1 MTPVKKTLISSA
13 AALAL
18 LSGPVLAQDTA
29 TDTGTQVES
38 TLGDGE
44 INATATTTDEGATA
58 QAEAEAEADVDPL
71 RQNVEDGVA
80 AIGDAVETVGEATIA
95 AGEQVGDSAEAAGDA
110 AVDTADAADEHLEDG
125 AEATEEALS
134 PDATATAD
142 AEAAAA
148 AGSAPSTAGALI
160 GAEVAS
166 SAGED
171 IGEIDNV
178 VRINGEVMAVVGV
191 GGFLGLGEHSVALP
205 LTELD
210 WQGETVTA
218 FGYTEEQLK
227 SMDEYDSE
235 LATQLEADEQISLGK
250 S

>member
-1 MTPVKKTLISSA
+1 MSPLKKTLVSSA
-13 AALAL
+13 AVLAL
-18 LSGPVLAQDTA
+18 MAGPTFAQDTSVT
-29 TDTGTQVES
+29 TDTSVDS

-44 INATATTTDEGATA
+44 INTTATVESDETLKRPADDSLAEAGDAIEDTGEAALETAESAGEAALDTA
-58 QAEAEAEADVDPL
+58 QAAGEEIVDGAD
-71 RQNVEDGVA
+71 
-80 AIGDAVETVGEATIA
+80 A
-95 AGEQVGDSAEAAGDA
+95 AGE
-110 AVDTADAADEHLEDG
+110 AVSDTLTATGEGIQDG
-125 AEATEEALS
+125 AEALD

-142 AEAAAA
+142 AEAQVEAET
-148 AGSAPSTAGALI
+148 GPTTAGTLI
-160 GAEVAS
+160 GTSVAS

-171 IGEIDNV
+171 IGEIDDV

-227 SMDEYDSE
+227 TMDEFDAE
-235 LATQLEADEQISLGK
+235 LATRVEAEEEVTLGRM
-250 S
+250 

>member
-13 AALAL
+13 AVLAL
-18 LSGPVLAQDTA
+18 LSGPALAQDTA

-58 QAEAEAEADVDPL
+58 QTEAEAQAQAQAQAQADVDPL

-80 AIGDAVETVGEATIA
+80 AIGDAVETVGEATVA
-95 AGEQVGDSAEAAGDA
+95 AGEQVGDSAEAAGNA
-110 AVDTADAADEHLEDG
+110 AVDTADAAGEQLEDG
-125 AEATEEALS
+125 AEATEDALS

-166 SAGED
+166 AAGED

-218 FGYTEEQLK
+218 FGYTDEQLN
-227 SMDEYDSE
+227 SMDE
-235 LATQLEADEQISLGK
+235 
-250 S
+250 

>member
-13 AALAL
+13 AVLAL
-18 LSGPVLAQDTA
+18 LAGPTLAQNTAADTE
-29 TDTGTQVES
+29 TSVES

-44 INATATTTDEGATA
+44 INSTATTDGDTTVKRTA
-58 QAEAEAEADVDPL
+58 DDNLAEAGESIEA
-71 RQNVEDGVA
+71 
-80 AIGDAVETVGEATIA
+80 TGEAALDT
-95 AGEQVGDSAEAAGDA
+95 AEAAGA
-110 AVDTADAADEHLEDG
+110 AALDTAEAAGEEIEQGADAAGEAVSDTLTATGEGIQDG
-125 AEATEEALS
+125 ADALS

-142 AEAAAA
+142 AEAEVAAE
-148 AGSAPSTAGALI
+148 AGPTTAGRLI
-160 GAEVAS
+160 GSDVAS
-166 SAGED
+166 SAGEN
-171 IGEIDNV
+171 IGEIDDV

-227 SMDEYDSE
+227 TMDEYDAE
-235 LATQLEADEQISLGK
+235 LATRVEAEEEVTLGRM
-250 S
+250 